1 MNPPSEQ
8 ACELAGANGS
18 APSGK
23 PKSYNKGEH
32 MEKRITDAMI
42 EKRRL
47 ENDREY
53 KRKWAERNREHIRE
67 YHRTWRENFKKAHG
81 ESYGVYRGRKKA
93 LEQLQH
99 EKAER

>member
-1 MNPPSEQ
+1 MPGQTVVRQ
-8 ACELAGANGS
+8 ADSRKARTKE
-18 APSGK
+18 K
-23 PKSYNKGEH
+23 H
-32 MEKRITDAMI
+32 MEKRITDEMI

-53 KRKWAERNREHIRE
+53 KRKWAERNREHIRK
-67 YHRTWRENFKKAHG
+67 YHRTWRENFKKMHG

-99 EKAER
+99 EKAEH